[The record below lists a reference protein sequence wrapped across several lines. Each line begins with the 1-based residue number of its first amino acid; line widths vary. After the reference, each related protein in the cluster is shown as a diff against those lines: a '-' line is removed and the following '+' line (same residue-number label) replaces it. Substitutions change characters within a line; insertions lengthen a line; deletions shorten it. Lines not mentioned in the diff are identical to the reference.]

1 MSRVGPLIRYLP
13 WASTLPLA
21 ALGYVVSPWISLL
34 ALALFGLGVQDI
46 LQPHHAVR
54 RNYPLTGRLR
64 YALESIRPE
73 IRQYFIESDD
83 DKLPFSRHQRAMV
96 YAR

>member
-21 ALGYVVSPWISLL
+21 ALGYVVTPWISLL

-64 YALESIRPE
+64 
-73 IRQYFIESDD
+73 
-83 DKLPFSRHQRAMV
+83 
-96 YAR
+96 